1 MVLKIEPDRPDPL
14 PPNQKSNTPTH
25 LLSSLS
31 QKIKV
36 ERTDGNPNGLAAHPP
51 QPPQPHNPAEPTDTG
66 SPLLERAFSLFAG
79 VAPWKL
85 RRRRRSCVAIVG
97 SSVTVLGSC
106 VAVVGS
112 SLAVAWKLCG
122 HHRLSCSSALSLCV
136 RRCGR
141 VLCRRR
147 HSPSS
152 SLPGSSKH
160 SDSLSV
166 DAAAVRKEI
175 SDETDRITG
184 KTKQISNIP
193 IQLSIYS
200 PHVVNL
206 TLIDLPGLT
215 KVAVGKPQNRPACS
229 SFTNRISIQFP
240 LRLCS
245 KLEAFAHSATSSAY
259 SAISMLT
266 RRKILNLFST
276 QFASHQFNAVSKL
289 SRVPSHPYSE
299 IHKTL
304 NPFRVFLLCAWNSTQ
319 ASKFPEYEMPS
330 VTWGVIQGRKEKL
343 VSRVI
348 VFDFLR
354 GLGIVPDELQDLE
367 LPSTVEV
374 MRERVEF
381 LQKLGL
387 TIDDI
392 NDYPLMLGC
401 SVRKNIIP
409 VLGYLE
415 KIGISRSK
423 LGGFIKSY
431 PQVLHASVI
440 VELVP
445 VVKFLRGL
453 DVERE
458 DIGYVLQKYPELLGF
473 KLEGTMSTSVAYL
486 VSIGVNPRDIGPMVT
501 QYPYFLG
508 MRVGTMIKPFIDYL
522 VSLGLPKKIL
532 AKMLEKRTYLLG
544 YDLEETIKPNVD
556 CLISFGIG
564 RECLPSVIAQYPQI
578 LGLPLKAKLSSQQY
592 FFSLKLKIDPEG
604 FARVVE
610 KMPQVVSLHQNVIMK
625 PVEFLLGR
633 AIALHDV
640 ASMVVKCP
648 QLVALRV
655 ELMKNSFYFFKSEMG
670 RPLKELVEFPEY
682 FTYSLESRV
691 KPRYQRLKSKGIRC
705 SLNWMLNCSD
715 QRFEERLQG
724 NYIETES
731 IGPTFLM
738 GGKLNLPGNAILS
751 DEEEESDDEV
761 LYRRTVSL

>member
-1 MVLKIEPDRPDPL
+1 
-14 PPNQKSNTPTH
+14 
-25 LLSSLS
+25 
-31 QKIKV
+31 
-36 ERTDGNPNGLAAHPP
+36 
-51 QPPQPHNPAEPTDTG
+51 
-66 SPLLERAFSLFAG
+66 
-79 VAPWKL
+79 
-85 RRRRRSCVAIVG
+85 
-97 SSVTVLGSC
+97 
-106 VAVVGS
+106 
-112 SLAVAWKLCG
+112 
-122 HHRLSCSSALSLCV
+122 
-136 RRCGR
+136 
-141 VLCRRR
+141 
-147 HSPSS
+147 
-152 SLPGSSKH
+152 
-160 SDSLSV
+160 
-166 DAAAVRKEI
+166 
-175 SDETDRITG
+175 
-184 KTKQISNIP
+184 
-193 IQLSIYS
+193 
-200 PHVVNL
+200 
-206 TLIDLPGLT
+206 
-215 KVAVGKPQNRPACS
+215 
-229 SFTNRISIQFP
+229 
-240 LRLCS
+240 
-245 KLEAFAHSATSSAY
+245 
-259 SAISMLT
+259 MLT
-266 RRKILNLFST
+266 RRKIFNLFST

-330 VTWGVIQGRKEKL
+330 VTWGVIQGHKEKL

-354 GLGIVPDELQDLE
+354 
-367 LPSTVEV
+367 
-374 MRERVEF
+374 
-381 LQKLGL
+381 GL

-409 VLGYLE
+409 VLG
-415 KIGISRSK
+415 
-423 LGGFIKSY
+423 Y

-486 VSIGVNPRDIGPMVT
+486 
-501 QYPYFLG
+501 
-508 MRVGTMIKPFIDYL
+508 
-522 VSLGLPKKIL
+522 SLGLPKKIL
-532 AKMLEKRTYLLG
+532 AKMLEKRAYLLG

-592 FFSLKLKIDPEG
+592 FFSLKFKTDPEG

-633 AIALHDV
+633 AITPHDV

-705 SLNWMLNCSD
+705 SLDWMQNCSD

-731 IGPTFLM
+731 IGPTFLI